1 MKKPF
6 LFLLCLLAPWAA
18 LAQNQTSEAVENTAR
33 LLAEEGFANVR
44 AIETEDFTV
53 FTIENDRFKIPAEG
67 FAYAARLIESAGLD
81 PSKPVKVI
89 GTSHKVPELTLTY
102 NNGAWSTTK
111 RLDASWDAVR
121 KQPKLN
127 NSFAKVDIMIY
138 PQVALQNLIINQV
151 YQSTWNLSP
160 AIHVD
165 LWPGARLTYQLV
177 LPVFSDMHI
186 SKDYYLI
193 HPGFISLSQRF
204 RDPWHLNI
212 QGKVTVGQ
220 FSNDTAGIA
229 LETSYVFPNERFSV
243 DAQLG
248 VITTLAHFEGFIWK
262 HAIEPIFRFNVGANY
277 YNAALKT
284 QFSLRAINFIRGDY
298 GFKFEMVRHFRHCSI
313 GFYAIKGHHIPPGIP
328 WTWHNMTHSDAQGGY
343 VTKTNGGFRFQIALP
358 PYKMKRHGYIPRIT
372 TSGQIGMAYNA
383 NNEQRYYYEY
393 RTEVD
398 DNIMTKNY
406 YNPYYIN
413 SVLQE
418 TK

>member
-1 MKKPF
+1 MKRPF
-6 LFLLCLLAPWAA
+6 LSLLCLLASWAA
-18 LAQNQTSEAVENTAR
+18 FAQSQTSLVVENTAQ
-33 LLAEEGFANVR
+33 LLADEGFANVR
-44 AIETEDFTV
+44 AVETEDFTV
-53 FTIENDRFKIPAEG
+53 FTIENDRFKVPAEG

-81 PSKPVKVI
+81 GSKPVKII
-89 GTSHKVPELTLTY
+89 GTSYKVPEVTLTY
-102 NNGAWSTTK
+102 NKGTWSTTK

-121 KQPKLN
+121 KQPKRN
-127 NSFAKVDIMIY
+127 NSFGKMDILIY
-138 PQVALQNLIINQV
+138 PQVSLQNLIINQV
-151 YQSTWNLSP
+151 YQSVWNLSP
-160 AIHVD
+160 AIHVN

-177 LPVFSDMHI
+177 LPVFSDM
-186 SKDYYLI
+186 SLPEYYYI

-212 QGKVTVGQ
+212 QGKVTIGN
-220 FSNDTAGIA
+220 FSQDQGGIA
-229 LETSYVFPNERFSV
+229 LEAQYYFPNERFSI
-243 DAQLG
+243 DAQVGLL
-248 VITTLAHFEGFIWK
+248 IYSLFDGFVW
-262 HAIEPIFRFNVGANY
+262 HYSTEPFFRFNVGASY

-284 QFSLRAINFIRGDY
+284 QFSLRAIEFLRGDY

-313 GFYAIKGHHIPPGIP
+313 GFYAEKGHHIPPGIA
-328 WTWHNMTHSDAQGGY
+328 WNWFNMTHPDSEGGY

-358 PYKMKRHGYIPRIT
+358 PYRMKRHGYIPRIT

-383 NNEQRYYYEY
+383 NNEERYYFEY

-413 SVLQE
+413 GMLQE